1 MASFQKHFQC
11 TKPPKHGRDTNLH
24 MLATSWKIS
33 EVQAIFRPVF
43 HFENTQIVPEM
54 DESCILYY
62 FSRVTWLVDWW
73 LDQRVFRVMMNRM
86 NRKKESCESW
96 WIAWIEKES
105 LASHHESY
113 ESKKRVLR
121 VIMNRMTRRSKS
133 TKSCFF
139 VKVWVTFDHIFS

>member
-1 MASFQKHFQC
+1 
-11 TKPPKHGRDTNLH
+11 
-24 MLATSWKIS
+24 
-33 EVQAIFRPVF
+33 
-43 HFENTQIVPEM
+43 M

-113 ESKKRVLR
+113 ESKTRVLR
-121 VIMNRMTRRSKS
+121 VIMFCMTRLTSHDKS
-133 TKSCFF
+133 WWLDLTRPSLFVQNHLKNVQNLPWYHKIIIHLRGDFHANLPNMKSFWKRRYVREIRPICNPT
-139 VKVWVTFDHIFS
+139 VC